1 MITVKQLN
9 EICRNTMV
17 DSLGIEFTETGEDF
31 LKAKMPVDQ
40 RTLQPMGILHGGAS
54 LALAETI
61 GGAASYNLVDL
72 TKYNVV
78 GMQINANHI
87 GSVSSGFVY
96 AKATLVHKGTRTH
109 VWDITITDETGR
121 KISVS
126 RITNMVIEKIN

>member
-17 DSLGIEFTETGEDF
+17 DLLGIEFTESGEDF

-72 TKYNVV
+72 SKYIVV
-78 GMQINANHI
+78 GMQLNANHI

-96 AKATLVHKGTRTH
+96 AHASLLHKGTKTH

-126 RITNMVIEKIN
+126 RITNMIIEKTS